1 MATNWRKRSAR
12 CSVNSRIR
20 NLLLIVAVVIVA
32 ALGGTF
38 MTRGVSPTGQRRS
51 APASQQEQAQQQRR
65 SIIQI
70 VRQQPGLPSV
80 ADAISTLC
88 PSIAA
93 IAPAGATGAATSGF
107 AVSADGWVLA
117 ATSALPTGDL
127 EVHFGAGPAVAV
139 SEVRSDA
146 VSGLSL
152 LRTDATG
159 LAPVRLADQAFPNV
173 GDFGFAIGDPAGA
186 GCSAQAAMVA
196 SDFLVDGGARA
207 AYVRLQPMG
216 ADLPAGAPFI
226 SGTGE
231 VIGVVAASGVPNS
244 LIPADVVG
252 DIANEL
258 LRGSLSPMT
267 RFGFRAKDFD
277 AALATRLSNAR
288 SVGTAVALVQPK
300 SPAARAGL
308 KAGDIIVAVDG
319 SPVASASELGR
330 ALDGAGKT
338 TSIDVARAD
347 QRLTLTIARVPG
359 S

>member
-1 MATNWRKRSAR
+1 
-12 CSVNSRIR
+12 VNNRLR
-20 NLLLIVAVVIVA
+20 NLLLVVAVVVVA

-38 MTRGVSPTGQRRS
+38 MTRGVSPDGQRRG
-51 APASQQEQAQQQRR
+51 APTTAESETQQQRR
-65 SIIQI
+65 PIIQI
-70 VRQQPGLPSV
+70 VRQQPGLPSL
-80 ADAISTLC
+80 ADTIAALC

-93 IAPAGATGAATSGF
+93 IAPAGADGAVTSGL
-107 AVSADGWVLA
+107 AISADGWVIA
-117 ATSALPTGDL
+117 ATSGLPAGNV

-139 SEVRSDA
+139 SEVRSDT

-152 LRTDATG
+152 LRTEATG
-159 LAPVRLADQAFPNV
+159 LRPVPLADQAFPNV
-173 GDFGFAIGDPAGA
+173 GDFGFAIGNPAGA

-226 SGTGE
+226 SGTGD
-231 VIGVVAASGVPNS
+231 VIGVVSASGVANS
-244 LIPADVVG
+244 LIPADIVG

-258 LRGSLSPMT
+258 LRGSLSPTT

-277 AALATRLSNAR
+277 AALGARLSNAR

-308 KAGDIIVAVDG
+308 QAGDIIVAVDG

-330 ALDGAGKT
+330 ALDGAGKS
-338 TSIDVARAD
+338 TSIEVARAD